1 MTNTELLREYIDKS
15 GLKIQYLAD
24 KIGISRASL
33 WQKITNKTEFKASEI
48 QILCD
53 LLEINSLREQ
63 RNVFFMSSE

>member
-53 LLEINSLREQ
+53 LLGINSLREQ
-63 RNVFFMSSE
+63 RNVFFMPSE

>member
-15 GLKIQYLAD
+15 GLKIQFLAE

-33 WQKITNKTEFKASEI
+33 WQKITNKTEFKVSEV

-53 LLEINSLREQ
+53 LLDIKSSKDQKR
-63 RNVFFMSSE
+63 VFFMPSE